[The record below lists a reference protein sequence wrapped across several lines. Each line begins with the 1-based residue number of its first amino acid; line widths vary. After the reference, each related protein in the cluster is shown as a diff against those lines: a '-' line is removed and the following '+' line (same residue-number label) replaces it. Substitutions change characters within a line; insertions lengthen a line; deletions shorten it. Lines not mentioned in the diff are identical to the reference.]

1 MRQTGIIAAAGIV
14 ALEKMMKRLVDDH
27 ANAHRLAVGIAG
39 ISGLKVDLEN
49 VRTNI
54 IVFSLENNNG
64 LTEDDF
70 MTRLEEKG
78 VKFLSRGSCQFR
90 MVTHHGITAEDID
103 LVVEILKDVVG

>member
-1 MRQTGIIAAAGIV
+1 M
-14 ALEKMMKRLVDDH
+14 
-27 ANAHRLAVGIAG
+27 
-39 ISGLKVDLEN
+39 DLEN

-70 MTRLEEKG
+70 MTRLEERG

-90 MVTHHGITAEDID
+90 MVTHHGITAEDVD